1 MHSVKY
7 DSGEVLF
14 ISPLQSMFSWSTG
27 EDDMLRVAVGTAF
40 AWFVLSLSARRSG
53 LFGDVLR
60 EDVRTGAVRLTEYFG
75 LWADS
80 AVASALN
87 ARDRPDGDIGALGEL
102 LAECAL
108 CAAYLPGFEGDR
120 DRDRRSCWIEV

>member
-1 MHSVKY
+1 MRSSKF
-7 DSGEVLF
+7 DSGEVLL
-14 ISPLQSMFSWSTG
+14 ISPLQSIFSWSSG
-27 EDDMLRVAVGTAF
+27 EDDMLRVGGGTAF
-40 AWFVLSLSARRSG
+40 AWFVLSPSARRSG

-60 EDVRTGAVRLTEYFG
+60 EDVRTGAARLTEYFG

-80 AVASALN
+80 VAASALN

-108 CAAYLPGFEGDR
+108 WAEGLPGFEGDR
-120 DRDRRSCWIEV
+120 ERDRRSCWMEA